1 MEEINNVKKMKI
13 SQKLFAISIIST
25 LFLIAVGVIGLLSMD
40 AIKKNADEIYGD
52 NVISLE
58 KMYSVRINNSQA
70 IVDMEHLINKDF
82 KEDIA
87 ARIEDMSNITKLNNK
102 LFEEYEQIQYSN
114 QKEKSDYDKV
124 KENLTKYREIK
135 NNIINYVKADDYEK
149 ARKLYNSEYIVVSNQ
164 LVESINLLIEDNIT
178 YAEDMTNYNDDIFK
192 KTFVFGIVCIILG
205 VLISLLL
212 GLKMAFWLKRRI
224 NSVVN
229 FANNLADGNL
239 TKELIITA
247 EDEIGRMGRALNIS
261 LINTRKLIS
270 ELVDGVNEMSASS
283 EELTATMEEVS
294 ATMINIRESA
304 NEISKENTQLSFSSE
319 QVSSSSKEIESLA
332 CELKDSTINLERTS
346 DEIMTRAL
354 EIKDNAEESSV
365 NANELYDEKE
375 TKIKKAISDIK
386 IVEEISKM
394 AEVIGEISEQT
405 NLLSLNAAIEAA
417 RAGEAG
423 KGFTVVANEVGN
435 LAEKSAEAVAN
446 IRNTVDQVN
455 NAINNLVINTHD
467 ILKFIDDNVK
477 PDYEKL
483 KTTGE
488 QYKKDAEF
496 VSGMAKQTLISVN
509 TISDNISEV
518 NNSMVNVS
526 TTSQQS
532 ASNSEEIL
540 ASISESSLAL
550 EEVAKQAQSTSE
562 LAERLSKM
570 IHKFNI

>member
-1 MEEINNVKKMKI
+1 MLKKMRI
-13 SQKLFAISIIST
+13 SQKLFVISIINA
-25 LFLIAVGVIGLLSMD
+25 LFLIVLGVLGLVNMNV
-40 AIKKNADEIYGD
+40 IKNNADEVYNY

-58 KMYSVRINNSQA
+58 KMYAVRINNNQA
-70 IVDMEHLINKDF
+70 IVDMEHLINRDF
-82 KEDIA
+82 KGDIA
-87 ARIEDMSNITKLNNK
+87 GRIEDMSNITNSNNK
-102 LFEEYEQIQYSN
+102 LYEEYEKIPHIN
-114 QKEKSDYDKV
+114 QKEKSDYDKL
-124 KENLTKYREIK
+124 KGNLTKYREIK
-135 NNIINYVKADDYEK
+135 NSIINYVKTEDYEK
-149 ARKLYNSEYIVVSNQ
+149 AQKLYNSEYIMASNQ
-164 LVESINLLIEDNIT
+164 LVESINSVIEDNIT
-178 YAEDMTNYNDDIFK
+178 YAKDVTDLNHKIFNIAS
-192 KTFVFGIVCIILG
+192 VIAIISIIAG
-205 VLISLLL
+205 ALISLLL
-212 GLKMAFWLKRRI
+212 GFKMAVWLKRRI
-224 NSVVN
+224 NNVVN

-247 EDEIGRMGRALNIS
+247 EDEIGNMGRALNIS
-261 LINTRKLIS
+261 LINTRNLVS
-270 ELVDGVNEMSASS
+270 ELIDGVNDLSASS

-304 NEISKENTQLSFSSE
+304 KEISKENTQLSFSSE
-319 QVSSSSKEIESLA
+319 QVSFSSKEIQSLA
-332 CELKDSTINLERTS
+332 SELKDSTINLEKTS

-354 EIKDNAEESSV
+354 EIKDNAEESSI
-365 NANELYDEKE
+365 NANELYNEKE

-423 KGFTVVANEVGN
+423 KGFAVVADEVGN
-435 LAEKSAEAVAN
+435 LAEKSAEAVTN
-446 IRNTVDQVN
+446 IRDTVGEVK
-455 NAINNLVINTHD
+455 NAINNLVINTD
-467 ILKFIDDNVK
+467 DVLKFIDNYVK

-483 KTTGE
+483 KTAGE
-488 QYKKDAEF
+488 QYKEDADF
-496 VSGMAKQTLISVN
+496 VSEMAKQTLISVN
-509 TISDNISEV
+509 TISHNISEV
-518 NNSMVNVS
+518 NSSMINVS
-526 TTSQQS
+526 ETSQQS